1 MAIQKAGRQ
10 QFQDLFEVVGAGA
23 FTVDFGDAAT
33 GSGTFAGSGALTV
46 AGAALGDIV
55 LVGAGVDVTDAA
67 LVGHVTAA
75 NTVEVTLLN
84 NTAGAV
90 NLASQTLRV
99 VVLRLNPAYAVV

>member
-1 MAIQKAGRQ
+1 MAIQKAGRL
-10 QFQDLFEVVGAGA
+10 QFQDLFEVVGVGA
-23 FTVDFGDAAT
+23 FTVDFGNAAT

-46 AGAALGDIV
+46 PGAALGDIV
-55 LVGAGVDVTDAA
+55 LVGAGIDPIDSA

-90 NLASQTLRV
+90 NLASQTLRI
-99 VVLRLNPAYAVV
+99 VVLRIADQYDIV